1 MSVVHRLYRLDTY
14 VKLIDTA
21 RNETHLI
28 LQRGYNHLYVSYR
41 LSIDTFFNRLLSLNS
56 RTYQRDV
63 KIYVDELFQHILQ
76 ISLTFNNI
84 NKPIL
89 PNYMSCLWKNRPF
102 GNSPNLLINQ
112 LEVNLGKLFQLQ
124 DLLKLSHDLVQ
135 VLSVVSLA
143 DF

>member
-1 MSVVHRLYRLDTY
+1 M
-14 VKLIDTA
+14 KLIDTA
-21 RNETHLI
+21 RNETHVI

-41 LSIDTFFNRLLSLNS
+41 LSIDTFFNHLLTLNS

-63 KIYVDELFQHILQ
+63 KIHVDALFHHILQ
-76 ISLTFNNI
+76 ISLTFNN

-112 LEVNLGKLFQLQ
+112 LEANLGKLFQLH

-135 VLSVVSLA
+135 VLSVVRLLES
-143 DF
+143 